1 MKLTRLLRL
10 MMVVC
15 CLAALPLYA
24 KNTKPSNR
32 MMRVYDDATRLA
44 SLLRDVQTTAN
55 ISGDVWKTVVNEA
68 NALSN
73 RIYGNTAG
81 NSQARAAAR
90 DLRMH
95 VREMR
100 AAALAGDAA
109 GARTHAS
116 QALPFALTLI
126 DWSMQK

>member
-1 MKLTRLLRL
+1 MTLRRSL
-10 MMVVC
+10 RWMVVVS
-15 CLAALPLYA
+15 CLAALPLFA
-24 KNTKPSNR
+24 KTATTSNR
-32 MMRVYDDATRLA
+32 MTRVWEDSTRIA

-55 ISGDVWKTVVNEA
+55 VSAATWKTIGNEA
-68 NALSN
+68 NALTN

-81 NSQARAAAR
+81 SSQARAAAR

-100 AAALAGDAA
+100 ASALAGDAA
-109 GARTHAS
+109 GARDHAS
-116 QALPFALTLI
+116 QALPFALKLV